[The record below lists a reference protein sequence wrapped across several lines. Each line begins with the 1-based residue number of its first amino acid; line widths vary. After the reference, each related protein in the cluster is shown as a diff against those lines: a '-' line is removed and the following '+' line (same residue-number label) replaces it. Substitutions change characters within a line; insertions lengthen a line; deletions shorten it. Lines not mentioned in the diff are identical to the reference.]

1 MLLTG
6 VPNVDEAYKIA
17 IRENGQQLHRGH
29 MNPSNINSFDEK
41 FMKATFTLTNAAPQF
56 QASNSGP
63 WRTFEKRIAHYA
75 KTCNGTLYLL
85 TGTSDYGLIKHAI
98 TGKAIQDTT
107 IPLPY
112 TRSNFGSVT
121 LVTPRALWTAGCCVR
136 GPDGSLGYLM
146 PRAPESFA
154 VMSNNQKDSNLLHQT
169 EMSIAALEMLLT
181 APGTQRVN
189 LFPGNSECRD
199 TVNYITPL

>member
-1 MLLTG
+1 MYTG
-6 VPNVDEAYKIA
+6 VPDVDEAYKIA

-63 WRTFEKRIAHYA
+63 WRVFESKIANYA
-75 KTCNGTLYLL
+75 KKCGGTLYLL
-85 TGTSDYGLIKHAI
+85 TGTSDYGLIKDAI
-98 TGKAIQDTT
+98 TGKVIQDTT

-121 LVTPRALWTAGCCVR
+121 LVTPRALWTAGCCVKEP
-136 GPDGSLGYLM
+136 GGTVGYYRF
-146 PRAPESFA
+146 PKPPESFA
-154 VMSNNQKDSNLLHQT
+154 VMSNNQRVSNLLHQT
-169 EMSIAALEMLLT
+169 EMSIADLEILLT
-181 APGTQRVN
+181 APGTHRVN
-189 LFPGNSECRD
+189 LFPGNAECRYTAND
-199 TVNYITPL
+199 ITLL